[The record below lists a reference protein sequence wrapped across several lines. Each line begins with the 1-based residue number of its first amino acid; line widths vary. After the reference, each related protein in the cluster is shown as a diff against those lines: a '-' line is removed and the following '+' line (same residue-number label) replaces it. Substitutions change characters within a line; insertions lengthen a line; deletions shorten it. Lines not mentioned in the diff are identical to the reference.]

1 MFEKQNIQE
10 TVNELKSDAVKGL
23 TDGEAFRRLQQNGRN
38 EMKAARKKT
47 KIQLFLEQLKD
58 PLIYILLIAAVVS
71 VFLGELSDALSATV
85 DSWAVGMT
93 YKAQKIKIP
102 LAAKGMIS
110 LVSGMTAL
118 IAVLFGR
125 LLSEI
130 LPIAAI
136 QASGGTLLA
145 VMGVKALWQIKKEKE
160 KTNYDLDLSQKIETW
175 EAVWMG
181 TVLSADSFLVGIGLV
196 QYGNQAYA
204 FPALVTVLTGG
215 FLILAQQIRYWRIFD
230 YISAA
235 FLTLAGIFQLFT
247 TL

>member
-1 MFEKQNIQE
+1 MLWI
-10 TVNELKSDAVKGL
+10 
-23 TDGEAFRRLQQNGRN
+23 
-38 EMKAARKKT
+38 
-47 KIQLFLEQLKD
+47 
-58 PLIYILLIAAVVS
+58 ILL
-71 VFLGELSDALSATV
+71 ALSATV

-175 EAVWMG
+175 EG
-181 TVLSADSFLVGIGLV
+181 KE
-196 QYGNQAYA
+196 N
-204 FPALVTVLTGG
+204 
-215 FLILAQQIRYWRIFD
+215 IR
-230 YISAA
+230 
-235 FLTLAGIFQLFT
+235 
-247 TL
+247 

>member
-1 MFEKQNIQE
+1 MLWI
-10 TVNELKSDAVKGL
+10 
-23 TDGEAFRRLQQNGRN
+23 
-38 EMKAARKKT
+38 
-47 KIQLFLEQLKD
+47 
-58 PLIYILLIAAVVS
+58 ILL
-71 VFLGELSDALSATV
+71 ALSATV

-181 TVLSADSFLVGIGLV
+181 TVLAADSFLVGIGLV

-204 FPALVTVLTGG
+204 FPALVIVLTGG

>member
-1 MFEKQNIQE
+1 
-10 TVNELKSDAVKGL
+10 
-23 TDGEAFRRLQQNGRN
+23 
-38 EMKAARKKT
+38 
-47 KIQLFLEQLKD
+47 
-58 PLIYILLIAAVVS
+58 
-71 VFLGELSDALSATV
+71 
-85 DSWAVGMT
+85 
-93 YKAQKIKIP
+93 
-102 LAAKGMIS
+102 MIS

-230 YISAA
+230 YFSYLLHYNVITNDNVMIDVKMKPGFPMRDLELRRCIEGVICPHAPLRE
-235 FLTLAGIFQLFT
+235 FF
-247 TL
+247 

>member
-1 MFEKQNIQE
+1 MLWI
-10 TVNELKSDAVKGL
+10 
-23 TDGEAFRRLQQNGRN
+23 
-38 EMKAARKKT
+38 
-47 KIQLFLEQLKD
+47 
-58 PLIYILLIAAVVS
+58 ILL
-71 VFLGELSDALSATV
+71 ALSATV

-160 KTNYDLDLSQKIETW
+160 KTNYDLDLSQKNRDVGGGLDGDG
-175 EAVWMG
+175 AVR
-181 TVLSADSFLVGIGLV
+181 
-196 QYGNQAYA
+196 
-204 FPALVTVLTGG
+204 G
-215 FLILAQQIRYWRIFD
+215 FLFGGNRTGTIWKSGLCFSCSGDRSYRG
-230 YISAA
+230 ISY
-235 FLTLAGIFQLFT
+235 FGT
-247 TL
+247 TNSVLENI

>member
-1 MFEKQNIQE
+1 MLWI
-10 TVNELKSDAVKGL
+10 
-23 TDGEAFRRLQQNGRN
+23 
-38 EMKAARKKT
+38 
-47 KIQLFLEQLKD
+47 
-58 PLIYILLIAAVVS
+58 ILL
-71 VFLGELSDALSATV
+71 ALSATV

-145 VMGVKALWQIKKEKE
+145 VMGVKALWQIKRKK
-160 KTNYDLDLSQKIETW
+160 KRPTMIWISRRKSRRGRRSGWGRCCPRIPFWW
-175 EAVWMG
+175 ESDWYNMEIR
-181 TVLSADSFLVGIGLV
+181 LMLFLL
-196 QYGNQAYA
+196 
-204 FPALVTVLTGG
+204 
-215 FLILAQQIRYWRIFD
+215 W
-230 YISAA
+230 
-235 FLTLAGIFQLFT
+235 
-247 TL
+247 

>member
-1 MFEKQNIQE
+1 MLWI
-10 TVNELKSDAVKGL
+10 
-23 TDGEAFRRLQQNGRN
+23 
-38 EMKAARKKT
+38 
-47 KIQLFLEQLKD
+47 
-58 PLIYILLIAAVVS
+58 ILL
-71 VFLGELSDALSATV
+71 ALSATV

-110 LVSGMTAL
+110 LVSG
-118 IAVLFGR
+118 
-125 LLSEI
+125 
-130 LPIAAI
+130 
-136 QASGGTLLA
+136 
-145 VMGVKALWQIKKEKE
+145 MGVKALWQIKKEKE

-196 QYGNQAYA
+196 QYGNRAYV

-215 FLILAQQIRYWRIFD
+215 FLVLAQQIRYWRIFD

>member
-1 MFEKQNIQE
+1 MLWI
-10 TVNELKSDAVKGL
+10 
-23 TDGEAFRRLQQNGRN
+23 
-38 EMKAARKKT
+38 
-47 KIQLFLEQLKD
+47 
-58 PLIYILLIAAVVS
+58 ILL
-71 VFLGELSDALSATV
+71 ALSATV

-102 LAAKGMIS
+102 LAAKGILIS

>member
-1 MFEKQNIQE
+1 MLWI
-10 TVNELKSDAVKGL
+10 
-23 TDGEAFRRLQQNGRN
+23 
-38 EMKAARKKT
+38 
-47 KIQLFLEQLKD
+47 
-58 PLIYILLIAAVVS
+58 ILL
-71 VFLGELSDALSATV
+71 ALSATV

-175 EAVWMG
+175 EAVWIRQSV
-181 TVLSADSFLVGIGLV
+181 TSFSPICCPRIPFWWESDWYNMEIRLML
-196 QYGNQAYA
+196 
-204 FPALVTVLTGG
+204 
-215 FLILAQQIRYWRIFD
+215 FLLW
-230 YISAA
+230 
-235 FLTLAGIFQLFT
+235 
-247 TL
+247 

>member
-1 MFEKQNIQE
+1 MLWI
-10 TVNELKSDAVKGL
+10 
-23 TDGEAFRRLQQNGRN
+23 
-38 EMKAARKKT
+38 
-47 KIQLFLEQLKD
+47 
-58 PLIYILLIAAVVS
+58 ILL
-71 VFLGELSDALSATV
+71 ALSATV
-85 DSWAVGMT
+85 DSWAVGMA

-102 LAAKGMIS
+102 LPAKGMIS

-145 VMGVKALWQIKKEKE
+145 VMGVKALRQIKKEKE

-181 TVLSADSFLVGIGLV
+181 TVLSVDSFLVGIGLV
-196 QYGNQAYA
+196 QYGNQAYV
-204 FPALVTVLTGG
+204 FPALVTILTAA
-215 FLILAQQIRYWRIFD
+215 FLVLAQQIRYWKIFD

>member
-1 MFEKQNIQE
+1 MLWI
-10 TVNELKSDAVKGL
+10 
-23 TDGEAFRRLQQNGRN
+23 
-38 EMKAARKKT
+38 
-47 KIQLFLEQLKD
+47 I
-58 PLIYILLIAAVVS
+58 IL
-71 VFLGELSDALSATV
+71 ALSATV

-160 KTNYDLDLSQKIETW
+160 KDINKQKQLKLQNQEEKSTTEISE
-175 EAVWMG
+175 EIKSRKEHRMKVI
-181 TVLSADSFLVGIGLV
+181 VG
-196 QYGNQAYA
+196 
-204 FPALVTVLTGG
+204 
-215 FLILAQQIRYWRIFD
+215 LA
-230 YISAA
+230 
-235 FLTLAGIFQLFT
+235 
-247 TL
+247 

>member
-1 MFEKQNIQE
+1 MLWI
-10 TVNELKSDAVKGL
+10 
-23 TDGEAFRRLQQNGRN
+23 
-38 EMKAARKKT
+38 
-47 KIQLFLEQLKD
+47 
-58 PLIYILLIAAVVS
+58 ILL
-71 VFLGELSDALSATV
+71 ALSATV
-85 DSWAVGMT
+85 DSWAVGMA
-93 YKAQKIKIP
+93 YKAKIKIP
-102 LAAKGMIS
+102 LPAKGMIS

-145 VMGVKALWQIKKEKE
+145 VMGVKALWQIKKEEE

-181 TVLSADSFLVGIGLV
+181 TVLSVDSFLVGIGLV
-196 QYGNQAYA
+196 QYGNQAYV
-204 FPALVTVLTGG
+204 FPALVTVLTGS
-215 FLILAQQIRYWRIFD
+215 FLVLSQGIRYQKIFD
-230 YISAA
+230 YGSA
-235 FLTLAGIFQLFT
+235 LLLIGAGIWQWV

>member
-1 MFEKQNIQE
+1 MLWI
-10 TVNELKSDAVKGL
+10 
-23 TDGEAFRRLQQNGRN
+23 
-38 EMKAARKKT
+38 
-47 KIQLFLEQLKD
+47 
-58 PLIYILLIAAVVS
+58 ILL
-71 VFLGELSDALSATV
+71 ALSATV

-102 LAAKGMIS
+102 LVAKGMIS

>member
-1 MFEKQNIQE
+1 MLWI
-10 TVNELKSDAVKGL
+10 
-23 TDGEAFRRLQQNGRN
+23 
-38 EMKAARKKT
+38 
-47 KIQLFLEQLKD
+47 
-58 PLIYILLIAAVVS
+58 ILL
-71 VFLGELSDALSATV
+71 ALSATV

-175 EAVWMG
+175 EALDGDGAVR
-181 TVLSADSFLVGIGLV
+181 
-196 QYGNQAYA
+196 
-204 FPALVTVLTGG
+204 G
-215 FLILAQQIRYWRIFD
+215 FLFGGNRTGTIWKSGLCFSCSGDRSYRG
-230 YISAA
+230 ISY
-235 FLTLAGIFQLFT
+235 FGT
-247 TL
+247 TNSVLENI

>member
-1 MFEKQNIQE
+1 MLWI
-10 TVNELKSDAVKGL
+10 
-23 TDGEAFRRLQQNGRN
+23 
-38 EMKAARKKT
+38 
-47 KIQLFLEQLKD
+47 
-58 PLIYILLIAAVVS
+58 ILL
-71 VFLGELSDALSATV
+71 ALSATV
-85 DSWAVGMT
+85 DSWAVGMA

-102 LAAKGMIS
+102 LPAKGMIS

-145 VMGVKALWQIKKEKE
+145 VMGVKALWQIKKEEE

-181 TVLSADSFLVGIGLV
+181 TVLSVDSFLVGIGLV
-196 QYGNQAYA
+196 QYGNQAYV
-204 FPALVTVLTGG
+204 FPALVIIFTAA
-215 FLILAQQIRYWRIFD
+215 FLVLAQQIRYWRIFD
-230 YISAA
+230 YISAV
-235 FLTLAGIFQLFT
+235 FLTLAGVFQLFT
-247 TL
+247 ILQ

>member
-1 MFEKQNIQE
+1 
-10 TVNELKSDAVKGL
+10 
-23 TDGEAFRRLQQNGRN
+23 
-38 EMKAARKKT
+38 
-47 KIQLFLEQLKD
+47 
-58 PLIYILLIAAVVS
+58 
-71 VFLGELSDALSATV
+71 
-85 DSWAVGMT
+85 
-93 YKAQKIKIP
+93 
-102 LAAKGMIS
+102 
-110 LVSGMTAL
+110 
-118 IAVLFGR
+118 
-125 LLSEI
+125 
-130 LPIAAI
+130 
-136 QASGGTLLA
+136 
-145 VMGVKALWQIKKEKE
+145 MGVKALWQIKKEKE

-230 YISAA
+230 YISVA

>member
-1 MFEKQNIQE
+1 MLWI
-10 TVNELKSDAVKGL
+10 
-23 TDGEAFRRLQQNGRN
+23 
-38 EMKAARKKT
+38 
-47 KIQLFLEQLKD
+47 
-58 PLIYILLIAAVVS
+58 ILL
-71 VFLGELSDALSATV
+71 ALSATV

-160 KTNYDLDLSQKIETW
+160 KTNYDLDL
-175 EAVWMG
+175 
-181 TVLSADSFLVGIGLV
+181 
-196 QYGNQAYA
+196 
-204 FPALVTVLTGG
+204 
-215 FLILAQQIRYWRIFD
+215 
-230 YISAA
+230 
-235 FLTLAGIFQLFT
+235 
-247 TL
+247 

>member
-1 MFEKQNIQE
+1 MLWI
-10 TVNELKSDAVKGL
+10 
-23 TDGEAFRRLQQNGRN
+23 
-38 EMKAARKKT
+38 
-47 KIQLFLEQLKD
+47 
-58 PLIYILLIAAVVS
+58 ILL
-71 VFLGELSDALSATV
+71 ALSATV

-160 KTNYDLDLSQKIETW
+160 KTNYDLEIGRASCRER
-175 EAVWMG
+175 VY
-181 TVLSADSFLVGIGLV
+181 VLV
-196 QYGNQAYA
+196 
-204 FPALVTVLTGG
+204 
-215 FLILAQQIRYWRIFD
+215 
-230 YISAA
+230 
-235 FLTLAGIFQLFT
+235 
-247 TL
+247 

>member
-1 MFEKQNIQE
+1 MLWI
-10 TVNELKSDAVKGL
+10 
-23 TDGEAFRRLQQNGRN
+23 
-38 EMKAARKKT
+38 
-47 KIQLFLEQLKD
+47 
-58 PLIYILLIAAVVS
+58 ILL
-71 VFLGELSDALSATV
+71 ALSATV
-85 DSWAVGMT
+85 DSWAVGMA

-110 LVSGMTAL
+110 LVSGMMAL

-181 TVLSADSFLVGIGLV
+181 TVLSVDSFLVGIGLV
-196 QYGNQAYA
+196 QYGNQAYV